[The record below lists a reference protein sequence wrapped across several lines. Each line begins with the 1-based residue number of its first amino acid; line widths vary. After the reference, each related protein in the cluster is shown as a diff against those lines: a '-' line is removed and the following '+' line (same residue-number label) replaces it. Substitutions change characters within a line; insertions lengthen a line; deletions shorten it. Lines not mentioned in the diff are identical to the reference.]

1 VHWLIL
7 RNVVAI
13 GLILA
18 GAWAFGAVNAP
29 LPYILG
35 ALVGAAINTNLIGP
49 LKYDY
54 AVRRTGVLLIG
65 TSVGATLTHEVLI
78 EFAHLLPLMVLMA
91 ICANLISIALVIPT
105 SKIAGVDRLTGLL
118 SCLPAGM
125 AEMAMIARDMGAKDH
140 VVATVQT
147 LRVFI
152 ILIIVPIWLGIQIP
166 VRVPPPPL
174 TLFTGVGL
182 ALFIVTAA
190 TLGYV
195 GARYVFGS
203 WIIAPIVLAFTVVV
217 AGGFVPPLPPLL
229 LIFAQIAIGASVGNR
244 LNVAAMSH
252 LPRAVAAGLFSGTI
266 LVGISFT
273 VLAAFVSYTTGIDYS
288 VALLSV
294 APGGMG
300 EMIAAA
306 KSLGVTSATVASF
319 QLVRS
324 LLTNSFAPPTI
335 RYLWRNQLP
344 KT

>member
-1 VHWLIL
+1 MHRLIF
-7 RNVVAI
+7 RNAAAF

-18 GAWAFGAVNAP
+18 GAWAFAAVNAP

-35 ALVGAAINTNLIGP
+35 ALVGAAINTNVFGP
-49 LKYDY
+49 LKYDH
-54 AVRRTGVLLIG
+54 AVRRSGVLLIG

-91 ICANLISIALVIPT
+91 ICANLISIALVVPT
-105 SKIAGVDRLTGLL
+105 SRIAGVDRLTGLL

-125 AEMAMIARDMGAKDH
+125 AEMAMIARDLGAKDH

-152 ILIIVPIWLGIQIP
+152 ILVIVPIWLGIQIP
-166 VRVPPPPL
+166 VRTPPPSL
-174 TLFTGVGL
+174 TLYTGTGL
-182 ALFIVTAA
+182 ILFIAAAA
-190 TLGYV
+190 TLGHV

-203 WIIAPIVLAFTVVV
+203 WIIAPIVLAFTVVI
-217 AGGFVPPLPPLL
+217 AGGFVPALPTPL

-266 LVGISFT
+266 LVGLSFT
-273 VLAAFVSYTTGIDYS
+273 ALAAFVSYASDIDYD

-306 KSLGVTSATVASF
+306 KSLGVASATVASF

-324 LLTNSFAPPTI
+324 LLTNSIAPPAI
-335 RYLWRNQLP
+335 RYLWRKRLP